1 MPSMPVLSGREA
13 VKVFEKFG
21 WKVARHPNHIVMVKD
36 GEIASLAIPDHKEL
50 AKGTLRTLLRKAGL
64 TVAEFIA
71 AV

>member
-1 MPSMPVLSGREA
+1 MPVLPVLSGREA

-21 WKVARHPNHIVMVKD
+21 WEVARHTNHIVMVKD

-50 AKGTLRTLLRKAGL
+50 AKGTLRTLLRKAGI